1 MSPSTTTGSEVPL
14 NQPRLRVQRAG
25 LVELMRLRDAR
36 QEVTQ
41 PVVIGI
47 QPATDDVEQRARGHE
62 CPGWDS
68 NPHARKGRGF

>member
-14 NQPRLRVQRAG
+14 SQHRLRVRRAG

-41 PVVIGI
+41 PVVLGI
-47 QPATDDVEQRARGHE
+47 QPATDDAEHWPREHE

-68 NPHARKGRGF
+68 NPHAR